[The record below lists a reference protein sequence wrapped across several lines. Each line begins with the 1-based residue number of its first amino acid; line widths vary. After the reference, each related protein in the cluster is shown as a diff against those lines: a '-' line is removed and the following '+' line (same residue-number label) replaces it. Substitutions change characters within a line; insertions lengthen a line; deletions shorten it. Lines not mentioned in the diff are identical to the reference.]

1 MYELNSQNN
10 SRNRSLL
17 NVECKENDVA
27 IRRVSIDGLG
37 LTVIVQL
44 RTVVTAVASHPN
56 SQSLWRIGT

>member
-1 MYELNSQNN
+1 M
-10 SRNRSLL
+10 
-17 NVECKENDVA
+17 NVQCKGINVA